1 LLRIMIVDDE
11 FYFREALKISIPW
24 EQLGYEIC
32 GEAKN
37 GKDALGKIEELK
49 PDVALVD
56 INMPIMDGLEF
67 SRDIKERGLNIKIII
82 LTGYSEFNYAKQAV
96 QLGVKNYILKPID
109 ENELV
114 NALLQIKEVIESEKN
129 IKIETEKLRE
139 KVKDSLPILKDKLL
153 NNLIQ
158 ENSIINIEKVV
169 SEFEYLDIIILS
181 EYYQVA
187 TIELDS
193 EDNLYYIIEARELFE
208 FAVSNIVSEVLKDS
222 FSLEVFNDNSQ
233 RICVIVGYNKNED
246 YLQLNLETK
255 LEEIRELVKQ
265 YLKTTITIGVGNLKC
280 YMHDI
285 SVSYKE
291 SLVALKNR
299 AILGNDKVILYTSVS
314 QNRVTTNVYSLEN
327 RTQLLMDMRMANVKH
342 ASELITKIFQEA
354 RIRNINHQMLDV
366 ICIEMISTCFEFS
379 AETRHN
385 FIDIF
390 GDNHINILEMLQSQ
404 ETIEEIQNLIKD
416 IFVSVINYVE
426 KNKNSKSSKIVVKVK
441 SYIYQRYMDDS
452 LNINELA
459 KYLYIN
465 YGHLCYLFKKETKF
479 TINEYITEYRLK
491 KAKEY
496 FDLGNQ
502 LVLDVANK
510 VGYADAN
517 YFGKCFKKYYG
528 ISPSN
533 YIENI
538 QEK

>member
-1 LLRIMIVDDE
+1 MIVDDE

-452 LNINELA
+452 LNINELS
-459 KYLYIN
+459 KHLYIN